1 MNLPDVSAIRQLVS
15 LVEANELEE
24 ITVEDGSACIT
35 VRRACERLFAPVG
48 SSGTCAAPLAEPPP
62 PQAPEARNNL
72 VHVTAPIVGVFYR
85 APDPSADPYV
95 EIGSVVEEG
104 MTVGLVE
111 AMKVFNEIVAE
122 VRGRVVEIPADNEQL
137 VNRGETLVVIDPLG

>member
-1 MNLPDVSAIRQLVS
+1 
-15 LVEANELEE
+15 VEANELEE

-35 VRRACERLFAPVG
+35 VRRACERLNAPVG
-48 SSGTCAAPLAEPPP
+48 SPGILAPLPEPAPP
-62 PQAPEARNNL
+62 APEARSNL
-72 VHVTAPIVGVFYR
+72 VHVTAPIVGVFYH

-95 EIGSVVEEG
+95 ETGSVVEEG
-104 MTVGLVE
+104 TVVGLVE